1 MSRQRESGFNAY
13 RNMYR
18 AAAPALSGVAALT
31 ALVVLASCSPVL
43 LDLEPQPANPI
54 EVLDKSPRMYSI
66 VFELLADSVDTERAA
81 AYLRGG
87 VDHEVRITRK
97 ALAAISDSTLYA
109 KLSPREAA
117 ELEYYKAKRRYDAGA
132 EQAASYHLKR
142 AMAADKTYRPPY
154 LLLGRMLVARGGLEQ
169 AHDLYATVLGWDNA
183 DSDALVGLARCELRM
198 GNIARAQA
206 ALVDAVIYNRANLG
220 AWSDLEGIAQLRGM
234 SVSNHDA
241 PELGLVR
248 KERGRHYRIVIDD
261 SLKDCPVGATAWIA
275 FASER
280 AVWQY
285 EGKYKRR
292 FGGSRYVLTYEEDVD
307 CYTVLAAAWKTLV
320 GQDSTAISSQDS
332 TACDTAYLE
341 YLGKVAEDGYLVSHV
356 LFDYVCIQAPGAARY
371 FSDEVLARLRDYVN
385 TYVIVPR
392 GQS

>member
-1 MSRQRESGFNAY
+1 MRRS
-13 RNMYR
+13 
-18 AAAPALSGVAALT
+18 AAPALVALAGGAAIAL
-31 ALVVLASCSPVL
+31 LASCSPVL
-43 LDLEPQPANPI
+43 LDLESQPANPI
-54 EVLDKSPRMYSI
+54 EVLDKSPRIYSI
-66 VFELLADSVDTERAA
+66 AFEPLADSVDTERAA

-87 VDHEVRITRK
+87 VDHGVRTSKRV
-97 ALAAISDSTLYA
+97 LAAISDSTLYPR
-109 KLSPREAA
+109 LSPRETA
-117 ELEYYKAKRRYDAGA
+117 ELEYYKARKRYDAGA

-154 LLLGRMLVARGGLEQ
+154 LLLGRMLVEHGGLKQ
-169 AHDLYATVLGWDNA
+169 AHDLYATVLSWDSA
-183 DSDALVGLARCELRM
+183 DSDALAGLARCELRM
-198 GNIARAQA
+198 GNISQAQA

-220 AWSDLEGIAQLRGM
+220 AWSDLEGIAMLQGM

-248 KERGRHYRIVIDD
+248 KDRGRHYKIVIDD
-261 SLKDCPVGATAWIA
+261 SLKDCPVEATAWIA

-285 EGKYKRR
+285 EGKYRRR
-292 FGGSRYVLTYEEDVD
+292 FAGGRYVPTYEEDVD
-307 CYTVLAAAWKTLV
+307 CYTVLAAAWKTLI

-332 TACDTAYLE
+332 TDCDTAYLE
-341 YLGKVAEDGYLVSHV
+341 HLGKVAEDGYLVSHV